1 MIKIIGILCVLKEL
15 SILKTIGILG
25 SLFFWNNIK
34 EHFTLFPQVQFIHF
48 PYTSP
53 DQCVNLFDEA
63 ASCSDILLFAGSI
76 PYYYCYEKI
85 KASHIQ
91 AVFIPFD
98 ELTLALS
105 LLSLQHHEKVDLSQL
120 SIDVPKQNSLH
131 QVMMEAGIPS
141 TDVYVKDYEWV
152 YDQPEKIT
160 KLNVNDF
167 IYFHKELYK
176 AGKTTLALTSLHAVF
191 VELQRL
197 GIPSKYMVES
207 KQTFIMTINSALEAY
222 QHTMLTS
229 SQIAVVSICSK
240 QKLMDEQQ
248 LFVKSLENICKR
260 FQARIT
266 QAQQEPYLIIST
278 RGVIEQLEPAYLR
291 SLIELCE
298 RQFKTT
304 FTIGIGYGYS
314 LHEAETHS
322 SQALFFTSKWRDAST
337 VICLVDAEN
346 KLHEQLF
353 EHNNQIALSSH
364 HKAILEMAEKV
375 KMSAKNLNVMKQFI
389 TVTNNR
395 PFSATELAQ
404 YMNLSRRSAERI
416 INRLIEHDYFKLVGE
431 EQPYHQGRP
440 RKLYKATN
448 YWTF

>member
-1 MIKIIGILCVLKEL
+1 M
-15 SILKTIGILG
+15 LKTIAILG

-34 EHFTLFPQVQFIHF
+34 QHLTLFPQVQFIHF
-48 PYTSP
+48 PYTTP
-53 DQCVNLFDEA
+53 DQCIKLFDEA

-85 KASHIQ
+85 KASHTQ
-91 AVFIPFD
+91 ATYIPFD

-105 LLSLQHHEKVDLSQL
+105 LLSLQHQEKVELSQL
-120 SIDVPKQNSLH
+120 SIDVPKMNSLH
-131 QVMMEAGIPS
+131 QVMMEASIPS

-160 KLNVNDF
+160 QLNVNDF
-167 IYFHKELYK
+167 VRYHKELYE

-191 VELQRL
+191 VELQKL

-222 QHTMLTS
+222 QHAMLTT
-229 SQIAVVSICSK
+229 SQIAVISICSN
-240 QKLMDEQQ
+240 QKLLGDQQ
-248 LFVKSLENICKR
+248 KFLAMLEKICKR
-260 FQARIT
+260 FQARVT

-278 RGVIEQLEPAYLR
+278 RGVIEQLDPAYLR
-291 SLIELCE
+291 SLIEQSE
-298 RQFKTT
+298 HQFETS

-314 LHEAETHS
+314 LHEAEVHS

-337 VICLVDAEN
+337 IICLVDADN
-346 KLHEQLF
+346 RLHEQLF
-353 EHNNQIALSSH
+353 ENNNKIALSSH
-364 HKAILEMAEKV
+364 NKVILAMAEKV

-395 PFSATELAQ
+395 PFSAAELAQ
-404 YMNLSRRSAERI
+404 YINLSRRSAERI
-416 INRLIEHDYFKLVGE
+416 INRLIEHDYFKLAGE
-431 EQPYHQGRP
+431 EHPYHQGRP

-448 YWTF
+448 HWTF